1 MTICVLGVF
10 LLNFF
15 ILILFQEY
23 LKKKKQKPKELNE
36 YTLQIGNYY
45 LNIALIILRISTLC
59 VHKIYTAF
67 L

>member
-1 MTICVLGVF
+1 MDSYMRVKCICEISFMTICVLGVF

-45 LNIALIILRISTLC
+45 LNIALIIL
-59 VHKIYTAF
+59 
-67 L
+67 